1 MPEAARASAVRST
14 CGQISTPGSIR
25 IMPLLFISPLYTQG
39 CLSVGEMSDIHAAP
53 RLRMPH
59 AFAIVSEELEGSTN
73 LESIVLIL
81 RHVNNRNQFMV
92 IMRPNEKIRYEVQA
106 ADTNHLASICGK
118 RNADNFS
125 QSTAEQGRSSYVDK
139 EKSEEL
145 ASQTR
150 LQLPSGEAG
159 LPLNGI
165 IRAQASLARQ
175 KTLSAG
181 GPRVRSRLG
190 CHRVGLRVR

>member
-1 MPEAARASAVRST
+1 
-14 CGQISTPGSIR
+14 
-25 IMPLLFISPLYTQG
+25 
-39 CLSVGEMSDIHAAP
+39 
-53 RLRMPH
+53 
-59 AFAIVSEELEGSTN
+59 
-73 LESIVLIL
+73 
-81 RHVNNRNQFMV
+81 MV

-181 GPRVRSRLG
+181 GRRRDLDGGDVPSTSYQPVPAIPESTAAA
-190 CHRVGLRVR
+190 

>member
-1 MPEAARASAVRST
+1 
-14 CGQISTPGSIR
+14 
-25 IMPLLFISPLYTQG
+25 
-39 CLSVGEMSDIHAAP
+39 
-53 RLRMPH
+53 
-59 AFAIVSEELEGSTN
+59 
-73 LESIVLIL
+73 
-81 RHVNNRNQFMV
+81 MV
-92 IMRPNEKIRYEVQA
+92 IMRPNEKIRYELETVDA
-106 ADTNHLASICGK
+106 NRLASIYGK
-118 RNADNFS
+118 RNADNFL
-125 QSTAEQGRSSYVDK
+125 QTAVEQEKLIYVDK
-139 EKSEEL
+139 EKTEEL